1 MRRTGKSAARRPR
14 RKKAARPAPGKG
26 SASARPLDSKAK
38 IARFDPDGMLA
49 KIEGFPAQLRAGAGI
64 AAGAVRRIEPQRPRA
79 FVLFGMGGS
88 AIAGDLLRVLADR
101 EGTVPVHVV
110 RHYEPPSWITPEDFL
125 LFSSYSGETEE
136 TLSAYRALQRLGCR
150 AAVIASGGSLASHA
164 EREGLPVALLPG
176 GFPPRAALG
185 YSFSTLAHIAHHL
198 GVLADA
204 GSRLEAAAERI
215 EEKAATAMSPDVLE
229 SRNPAKRIA
238 IRLNGRP
245 VMLVANHRRAE
256 PVAWRWK
263 GQLNE
268 NSKHLAWVSVLP
280 EMSHNEVDGL
290 VNPRGIIGRIAAVLL
305 RDPEDHPRIA
315 RRFDWLAAYLRKR
328 DIHVETVKLPG
339 GDPMARIL
347 EGVSL
352 GDFVSYYLALL
363 NGADPS
369 ALPGV
374 AALKRAL
381 AR

>member
-1 MRRTGKSAARRPR
+1 MKRGT
-14 RKKAARPAPGKG
+14 
-26 SASARPLDSKAK
+26 LDSKARL
-38 IARFDPDGMLA
+38 ARLDPQEMRT

-64 AAGAVRRIEPQRPRA
+64 AAEAVAKIEPQRPRA
-79 FVLFGMGGS
+79 FVLLGMGGS
-88 AIAGDLLRVLADR
+88 AIAGDLLRILADR
-101 EGTVPVHVV
+101 EGPVPVHVV
-110 RHYEPPSWITPEDFL
+110 RHYEPPAWIAPEDFL

-136 TLSAYRALQRLGCR
+136 TLSAYGMLSRLGCR
-150 AAVIASGGSLASHA
+150 AAVIASGGSLAQRA
-164 EREGLPVALLPG
+164 RKAGLPVAILPP

-204 GSRLEAAAERI
+204 GPRLTAAANAI
-215 EEKAATAMSPDVLE
+215 EAKAATAFSPDVLE
-229 SRNPAKRIA
+229 SRNPAKQIA
-238 IRLNGRP
+238 IRLSGHP
-245 VMLVANHRRAE
+245 VMLVANHRTAE

-280 EMSHNEVDGL
+280 EMNHNEVDGL
-290 VNPRGIIGRIAAVLL
+290 VNPRRVIGRIAAVLL
-305 RDPEDHPRIA
+305 RDAADHPRIA
-315 RRFDWLAAYLRKR
+315 RRFDWLASYLRKR
-328 DIHVETVKLPG
+328 DMHVETVKLEG

-347 EGVSL
+347 GGVSL

-374 AALKRAL
+374 TALKRAL
-381 AR
+381 AK